1 MKRLS
6 IYELSNLFVSTK
18 RPKSW
23 TGACLYKSSNFII
36 SKRGSFEGGEGGGG
50 LQLLLFLHDCT
61 LLISDHQK
69 MSLLSTLNSS
79 DMRIHEIIPLLQDKL

>member
-18 RPKSW
+18 RPKSS

-36 SKRGSFEGGEGGGG
+36 SKRGSFFGGRGGGF
-50 LQLLLFLHDCT
+50 QILLFLHDCT

-69 MSLLSTLNSS
+69 ISLLSTLNSS
-79 DMRIHEIIPLLQDKL
+79 DMRIHKIIPLLQDKL